1 MRIRRLLARIGATAL
16 IATSLTTVTAAT
28 QIEPAAAAAP
38 SIAVRL
44 VKGGLNGPA
53 AFTFSPRGLIF
64 YAERGTGEIHVW
76 NPNTH
81 TDRLV
86 YTISGVNGDG
96 ERGALGVALH
106 PGWPERPF
114 IFVYV
119 TRMVSGVLR
128 NQVLRIRVDN
138 GHGVSAREIFQTS
151 AVTVLYHNGG
161 RILFGPGGSLY
172 AMVGDGHDSGNAQDR
187 TSNPRGKILRMT
199 TSGAAAKGNP
209 FRNSRIW
216 SFGHRNS
223 FGFTFDPLTGRLWE
237 TENGPEC
244 NDEINLDVKGGN
256 FGWGP
261 NENCSGTSP
270 GDTNNSGPRPRLGPK
285 WFSNRT
291 IGITGAAFCHRCG
304 LPPRFEGDL
313 FFGGVNAGQLRVLH
327 MNGARNGS
335 TGGANAIL
343 TAPNGAILSMETSPN
358 GQIYFSDFSGI
369 YKLVSA

>member
-1 MRIRRLLARIGATAL
+1 MPIRRQLAKLGAVAL
-16 IATSLTTVTAAT
+16 IATTFTTVTATT
-28 QIEPAAAAAP
+28 QIVPAAAAP
-38 SIAVRL
+38 GIAVRL
-44 VKGGLNGPA
+44 VKGGLNDPA

-64 YAERGTGEIHVW
+64 YAERGTGEIRVW

-86 YTISGVNGDG
+86 YTISNVNGDG
-96 ERGALGVALH
+96 ERGALGIALH

-119 TRMVSGVLR
+119 TRTVSGVLR
-128 NQVLRIRVDN
+128 NQILRIRVDN

-187 TSNPRGKILRMT
+187 TSNPRGKILRIT
-199 TSGAAAKGNP
+199 TSGAVPKGNP
-209 FRNSRIW
+209 FPGSRIW
-216 SFGHRNS
+216 SYGHRNS

-270 GDTNNSGPRPRLGPK
+270 GDTNNSGPRPRFGPK
-285 WFSNRT
+285 WFTNRT
-291 IGITGAAFCHRCG
+291 IGITGAAFCHHCG

-327 MNGARNGS
+327 PNGARSGF
-335 TGGANAIL
+335 TGGATTIL
-343 TAPNGAILSMETSPN
+343 TAPNGAILSMETAPN

-369 YKLVSA
+369 YRLVST